1 MEKVITGRI
10 MMSEEDR
17 LEIMNELIHDQK
29 GTIAE
34 LEIEVE
40 ELIIALQNANKG
52 WKAANTR
59 NRELSLSLQVIN
71 KVINAREVG
80 KLPKKYNVLLEDTKQ
95 AQQENL
101 YQIDEPYCADTYI
114 V

>member
-1 MEKVITGRI
+1 MNKVITARI
-10 MMSEEDR
+10 EMTQEQQLELAR
-17 LEIMNELIHDQK
+17 EIMADRKE
-29 GTIAE
+29 TIAE
-34 LEIEVE
+34 LEAKVE
-40 ELIIALQNANKG
+40 ELSEALKNANKG
-52 WKAANTR
+52 LKTANTR

-80 KLPKKYNVLLEDTKQ
+80 KLPKKYNVWLEDTKQ

>member
-1 MEKVITGRI
+1 MKNVITARIEMTQEKQLELAGRVL
-10 MMSEEDR
+10 EE
-17 LEIMNELIHDQK
+17 QK
-29 GTIAE
+29 ETIAK
-34 LEIEVE
+34 LEAKVE
-40 ELIIALQNANKG
+40 ELSEALKNANKG
-52 WKAANTR
+52 WEAANTR

-95 AQQENL
+95 PQQENL

>member
-1 MEKVITGRI
+1 MKNVITARI
-10 MMSEEDR
+10 EMTQEQQ
-17 LEIMNELIHDQK
+17 LELAREIIQDQK

-34 LEIEVE
+34 LEIKVE
-40 ELIIALQNANKG
+40 ELIIELINANKG

-95 AQQENL
+95 PQQENL

>member
-1 MEKVITGRI
+1 MKMEKVITGRI

-52 WKAANTR
+52 WYNLNINQTDSP
-59 NRELSLSLQVIN
+59 EMGSLSFIRRMKWQ
-71 KVINAREVG
+71 
-80 KLPKKYNVLLEDTKQ
+80 
-95 AQQENL
+95 
-101 YQIDEPYCADTYI
+101 
-114 V
+114 